1 VRVFL
6 TGATGFIGSAVAR
19 ALLGAGHQVTGLC
32 RTPARAAGLARG
44 GMEVLAGDLA
54 EPDPWAGVAGEHDV
68 AVHAGLD
75 YGGDTPAVDRV
86 ALEALLG
93 DAGGGARRAR
103 RLVYTSGLWVLGDTG
118 GRDAAE
124 DAGTD
129 RPAGVSAWRVP
140 HEKVVLDA
148 AERGASAVVLRPNFV
163 YGGRG
168 SLSAAWYRDAVED
181 GAAPLVGEGDNHWS
195 FVERED
201 LARLYVALVE
211 SDAVGVFH
219 GSDNHPVRAR
229 DAVEAA
235 SRAAGA
241 GGRVRRLSLEEARAS
256 LGQVADA
263 MVLDQRVVTARAAEV
278 GWSVRCESYPAC
290 VERAFEEW
298 RALRA

>member
-1 VRVFL
+1 MRVFL
-6 TGATGFIGSAVAR
+6 TGATGFIGSPVAR
-19 ALLGAGHQVTGLC
+19 TLLAAGHEVTGLC
-32 RTPARAAGLARG
+32 RTPARAAGLARD
-44 GMEVLAGDLA
+44 GMEVLGGDLA
-54 EPDPWAGVAGEHDV
+54 DPDTYARVAGVHDV
-68 AVHAGLD
+68 AVHAGVD

-86 ALEALLG
+86 ALDALLG
-93 DAGGGARRAR
+93 GAGGGGRAR
-103 RLVYTSGLWVLGDTG
+103 RLIYTSGLWVLGDTG

-124 DAGTD
+124 DAGTE
-129 RPAGVSAWRVP
+129 RPASVSAWRVP

-148 AERGASAVVLRPNFV
+148 VERGVSAVVLRPGFV

-168 SLSAAWYRDAVED
+168 SLSAAWYRGAVED

-201 LARLYVALVE
+201 LARLYLALVE

-219 GSDNHPVRAR
+219 GADNHPVRAR
-229 DAVEAA
+229 DAVGAA

-263 MVLDQRVVTARAAEV
+263 MVLDQRMVTARADEV

-290 VERAFEEW
+290 VGQAFEEW
-298 RALRA
+298 KAARG